1 MTTPARGPH
10 RRPLR
15 VVFPEATAAEIRR
28 MARAGYGVP
37 AIARFLK
44 VPADAVAVML
54 RREGL
59 RNPPGAR
66 RQAPVTLASTA
77 PPSARRGRLP
87 AGESR
92 RAIEERHPEAPQPRR
107 KQRGHPE
114 ALQT

>member
-1 MTTPARGPH
+1 MTTPAPVPR

-66 RQAPVTLASTA
+66 RQAPVTLAGAGGSSLA
-77 PPSARRGRLP
+77 ERG
-87 AGESR
+87 
-92 RAIEERHPEAPQPRR
+92 Q
-107 KQRGHPE
+107 
-114 ALQT
+114 